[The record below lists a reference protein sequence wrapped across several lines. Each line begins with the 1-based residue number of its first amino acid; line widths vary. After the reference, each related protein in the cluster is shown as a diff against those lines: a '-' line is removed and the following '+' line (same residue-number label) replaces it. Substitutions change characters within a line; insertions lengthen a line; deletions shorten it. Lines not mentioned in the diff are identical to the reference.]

1 MNNTKSPSC
10 GLSLFPLSPSRIS
23 SDLQA
28 VFIARIVINGCTC
41 PLIVLLNILVMVA
54 VKTKR
59 ELRTKSNIALVCLA
73 TTDLVVGL
81 VVQPLQIASESFIL
95 RQKGNIFCTLFE
107 LSASFI
113 TKICGASLHHLLLI
127 SAERYLA
134 IKHPFTHETLVTE
147 VRVIIASCLAW
158 AAAILLPVENVFLTS
173 SLSAKLLAAIPLLF
187 FPVMVYFNVAVYLE
201 VRRNARQ
208 IAANQVS
215 LEAKEKSLKNKK
227 AFYTTVVVLLAI
239 FLSYIPVN
247 ILIFI
252 LAGFKDT
259 IPANVGQV
267 VLYLVVLLP
276 VLNSLFNPLIYIVRI
291 RYFRIAFIELLTRKT
306 TTQAEELERNIF
318 GPRQIGVIAADEQ
331 QQEMD
336 NPENEGHETLDN
348 GHETT
353 VRRQTQQEHEETA
366 F

>member
-10 GLSLFPLSPSRIS
+10 GFSHFPLSPSRIS
-23 SDLQA
+23 TDLQA

-59 ELRTKSNIALVCLA
+59 QLRTKSNIALACLA

-81 VVQPLQIASESFIL
+81 VVQPLQIAGEIFIL
-95 RQKGNIFCTLFE
+95 RQKGNMFCTLTE
-107 LSASFI
+107 LLVTFTSKCSL
-113 TKICGASLHHLLLI
+113 ASLHHLFLT
-127 SAERYLA
+127 SAERYFA
-134 IKHPFTHETLVTE
+134 VKHPFTYKTLVTE

-158 AAAILLPVENVFLTS
+158 AVAILLPVENVFLTN
-173 SLSAKLLAAIPLLF
+173 SLLAKLLAVTSFLF
-187 FPVMVYFNVAVYLE
+187 FPAMVYFNVAVYLE

-215 LEAKEKSLKNKK
+215 LEAKEKLLKNKK

-239 FLSYIPVN
+239 FFSYIPVN
-247 ILIFI
+247 ILSLI

-259 IPANVGQV
+259 IPVNVGQV
-267 VLYLVVLLP
+267 VLYSVVLLP

-318 GPRQIGVIAADEQ
+318 GPRQIGVIATDEQ

-336 NPENEGHETLDN
+336 NRENEGHETLDN
-348 GHETT
+348 GQETT
-353 VRRQTQQEHEETA
+353 VRT
-366 F
+366 

>member
-1 MNNTKSPSC
+1 MNNTKSPCC
-10 GLSLFPLSPSRIS
+10 GFSHLPFSPSRIS

-59 ELRTKSNIALVCLA
+59 QLRTKSNVALACLA
-73 TTDLVVGL
+73 TTDLVV
-81 VVQPLQIASESFIL
+81 VQPLQIADEIFIL
-95 RQKGNIFCTLFE
+95 RQKGNMFCTLNEILVTFTSKCS
-107 LSASFI
+107 L
-113 TKICGASLHHLLLI
+113 ASLHHLFLI
-127 SAERYLA
+127 SAERYFTV
-134 IKHPFTHETLVTE
+134 KHPFTYKTLVTE

-158 AAAILLPVENVFLTS
+158 AAAVLLPVENLLLKN
-173 SLSAKLLAAIPLLF
+173 SLLSKLLAVTSFLF

-215 LEAKEKSLKNKK
+215 LEAKEKLLKNKK
-227 AFYTTVVVLLAI
+227 AFYTTVVILLAI

-247 ILIFI
+247 ISILI

-259 IPANVGQV
+259 IPVNAAQV

-291 RYFRIAFIELLTRKT
+291 RYFRVAFIELLTRKT
-306 TTQAEELERNIF
+306 TAQAEELERNIF
-318 GPRQIGVIAADEQ
+318 GPRQIGVIANDEQ

-353 VRRQTQQEHEETA
+353 VRT
-366 F
+366 

>member
-10 GLSLFPLSPSRIS
+10 GFSLFILSPSRIS

-41 PLIVLLNILVMVA
+41 PLIVLLNILVMAA

-59 ELRTKSNIALVCLA
+59 QLRTKSNIALACLA

-81 VVQPLQIASESFIL
+81 VVQPLQIAIDSFIFIL
-95 RQKGNIFCTLFE
+95 KTNVFCT
-107 LSASFI
+107 I
-113 TKICGASLHHLLLI
+113 TKLTIPLVTKCFIASLHHLFLT
-127 SAERYLA
+127 SAERYFA
-134 IKHPFTHETLVTE
+134 IKHPFTYESRVTE
-147 VRVIIASCLAW
+147 VRVMIASCLAW
-158 AAAILLPVENVFLTS
+158 TTAILLPAENVFLTN
-173 SLSAKLLAAIPLLF
+173 SLLAKLLAAIPLLF
-187 FPVMVYFNVAVYLE
+187 FLAMVYFNVAVYLE

-215 LEAKEKSLKNKK
+215 LEAKEKLLKNKK

-239 FLSYIPVN
+239 FMSYIPVN
-247 ILIFI
+247 ILILI

-291 RYFRIAFIELLTRKT
+291 RYFRIAFIELLTRKA

-318 GPRQIGVIAADEQ
+318 GPRQIGVIANDEQ

-336 NPENEGHETLDN
+336 NRENEGHETLDN

-353 VRRQTQQEHEETA
+353 VRT
-366 F
+366 

>member
-10 GLSLFPLSPSRIS
+10 GFSHFPFSPSRIS
-23 SDLQA
+23 SHLQA
-28 VFIARIVINGCTC
+28 VFITRIVINGSTC

-59 ELRTKSNIALVCLA
+59 QLRTKSNVALACLA

-107 LSASFI
+107 LSASFNA
-113 TKICGASLHHLLLI
+113 KSCGASLHHLLLI

-158 AAAILLPVENVFLTS
+158 AAAILLPVENVLLTNS
-173 SLSAKLLAAIPLLF
+173 ILAKVFAAISFLF
-187 FPVMVYFNVAVYLE
+187 FLMMVYFNVSVYKE
-201 VRRNARQ
+201 VRRNERH

-215 LEAKEKSLKNKK
+215 LGAKEKLLKNKK

-247 ILIFI
+247 IFSLF
-252 LAGFKDT
+252 LGGFKDK
-259 IPANVGQV
+259 IPTNVGQI
-267 VLYLVVLLP
+267 VLYSITLLP

-306 TTQAEELERNIF
+306 TAQAEELERNIF
-318 GPRQIGVIAADEQ
+318 GPRQIGVIATDEQ
-331 QQEMD
+331 Q
-336 NPENEGHETLDN
+336 H
-348 GHETT
+348 
-353 VRRQTQQEHEETA
+353 
-366 F
+366 

>member
-10 GLSLFPLSPSRIS
+10 DFSLFPLSPSRIS

-41 PLIVLLNILVMVA
+41 PFIVLLNILVMVA

-59 ELRTKSNIALVCLA
+59 QLRTKSNIALACLA

-81 VVQPLQIASESFIL
+81 VVQPLQIAIDSFIL
-95 RQKGNIFCTLFE
+95 ILKANVFCTITKLAIPFVTKCFI
-107 LSASFI
+107 ASF
-113 TKICGASLHHLLLI
+113 HHLFLA

-134 IKHPFTHETLVTE
+134 IKHPFTYVSRVTE

-158 AAAILLPVENVFLTS
+158 ATAILLPVENIFLTN
-173 SLSAKLLAAIPLLF
+173 SLSTKLLAAIPFLF
-187 FPVMVYFNVAVYLE
+187 IAVMVYFNVTVYME
-201 VRRNARQ
+201 VRRSERQ

-215 LEAKEKSLKNKK
+215 LEAKENLLRNKK
-227 AFYTTVVVLLAI
+227 AFYTTIIVLLAI

-247 ILIFI
+247 ISSLI
-252 LAGFKDT
+252 LAGFKDK
-259 IPANVGQV
+259 IPTNVGQI
-267 VLYLVVLLP
+267 VLYSITLLP
-276 VLNSLFNPLIYIVRI
+276 VLNSLFNPLIYVVRI
-291 RYFRIAFIELLTRKT
+291 RYFRIAFIEVLTRKT
-306 TTQAEELERNIF
+306 TAQAEEFERNIF
-318 GPRQIGVIAADEQ
+318 GPRQIGVIATDEP

-336 NPENEGHETLDN
+336 NRENEGHETLDN

-353 VRRQTQQEHEETA
+353 VRT
-366 F
+366 